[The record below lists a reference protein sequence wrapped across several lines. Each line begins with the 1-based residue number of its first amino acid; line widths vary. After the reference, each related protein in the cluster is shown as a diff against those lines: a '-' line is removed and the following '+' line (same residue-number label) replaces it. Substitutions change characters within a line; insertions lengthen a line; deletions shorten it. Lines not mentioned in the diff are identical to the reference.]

1 MKPFKIVFYPNT
13 AKPNSKTLRI
23 PIYMRVSKG
32 TKKVEASLDASIA
45 AEHVHLWNPF
55 TQRLDV
61 EGNTVNKVL
70 EDIIYEFTGLPYRY
84 KEYADFSPNDVKAKV
99 LKLESNIITESMD
112 ALMYVENHYRSI
124 VLPGKNYSLG
134 TKKNYRKSINHF
146 TDYLNF
152 KKQQKVSLMNFSSV
166 LAFGFYDYLQMDNKE
181 TGKMAMSDVSASS
194 VVIKIKAIFER
205 AYDTELVKRNP
216 FKKIRLQTKS
226 KKRDELSVDEISSLM
241 NLDLSNEKTLA
252 PYRDIFLFSVF
263 TGLAYSDIYELNK
276 DHIRM
281 EQGEFILEKSRAK
294 TGEEIKQVLISQAV
308 EILKKYEDHIE
319 TQIEN
324 RVFPKRHLNKMN
336 EYLKIVQA
344 HAGIKKLLT
353 THIARHTCSQLLAD
367 LGDINSDV
375 INTMLGW
382 SNRGEGSRIIYRR
395 TSFVMLKDAKEKFE
409 NFLKQNLC
417 SQ

>member
-1 MKPFKIVFYPNT
+1 MKPFKIVFYPHT
-13 AKPNSKTLRI
+13 AKPSSKTLRI

-32 TKKVEASLDASIA
+32 TKKVEASLNASIT
-45 AEHVHLWNPF
+45 EEELKFWNPF
-55 TQRLDV
+55 TQRLEI

-70 EDIIYEFTGLPYRY
+70 EDINYEFSGLPYRF
-84 KEYADFSPNDVKAKV
+84 KDFMDFSPNDVKAKI
-99 LKLESNIITESMD
+99 LKLEANLVTESMD
-112 ALMYVENHYRSI
+112 ALVYIENHFKTI
-124 VLPGKNYSLG
+124 VLPGKNYSMG
-134 TKKNYRKSINHF
+134 TKRNYRKAINHF
-146 TDYLNF
+146 TNYLNL
-152 KKQQKVSLMNFSSV
+152 KKQTKVSLANFSSV
-166 LAFGFYDYLQMDNKE
+166 LAFGFYDYLQTDVKE
-181 TGKMAMSDVSASS
+181 TGKIAMTDVSASS

-226 KKRDELSVDEISSLM
+226 KKREELSIDEISSLI
-241 NLDLSNEKTLA
+241 NLDLSKERTLE

-276 DHIRM
+276 EHIRM
-281 EQGEFILEKSRAK
+281 EQGEILLEKSRVK
-294 TGEEIKQVLISQAV
+294 TGEQIKQVLITQAV
-308 EILKKYEDHIE
+308 AILKKYEDHIE

-336 EYLKIVQA
+336 EYLKIIQA
-344 HAGIKKLLT
+344 RAGIKKLLT
-353 THIARHTCSQLLAD
+353 THIARHTCSQMLAD

-395 TSFVMLKDAKEKFE
+395 TSFIMLKDAKEKFE
-409 NFLKQNLC
+409 NFLNQNLC
-417 SQ
+417 KH